1 MKEVEKMNT
10 DKTMEILKEMI
21 RDNFY
26 SLRVFEKEENI
37 PMMQFIVYENLSPL
51 IELLGK
57 CIGTHLTIDWTDK
70 GYRLM
75 TVEQFMAQ

>member
-1 MKEVEKMNT
+1 MKT
-10 DKTMEILKEMI
+10 DRTMEILKEMI

-26 SLRVFEKEENI
+26 SLRAFEKEDDI
-37 PMMQFIVYENLSPL
+37 RMMQFIVYENLSPL

-57 CIGTHLTIDWTDK
+57 CIGTRLIIDWTDK

-75 TVEQFMAQ
+75 TFDQLLAS

>member
-1 MKEVEKMNT
+1 MNT
-10 DKTMEILKEMI
+10 DRTMEMLKEMI
-21 RDNFY
+21 RDNFH
-26 SLRVFEKEENI
+26 SLRAFEKEDNTR
-37 PMMQFIVYENLSPL
+37 MMQFIVYENLSPL

-75 TVEQFMAQ
+75 TFEQFMGR

>member
-1 MKEVEKMNT
+1 MNT
-10 DKTMEILKEMI
+10 DRTMEMLKEMI

-26 SLRVFEKEENI
+26 SLRAFEKEDNAR
-37 PMMQFIVYENLSPL
+37 MMQFIVYENLSPL

-57 CIGTHLTIDWTDK
+57 CIGTHLTIDWTDT

-75 TVEQFMAQ
+75 TFDQFMAR

>member
-1 MKEVEKMNT
+1 MNT
-10 DKTMEILKEMI
+10 DRTMEMLKEMI

-26 SLRVFEKEENI
+26 SLRAFEKKDNI
-37 PMMQFIVYENLSPL
+37 RMMQFIVYENLSPL

-57 CIGTHLTIDWTDK
+57 CIGTHLIIDWTDK

-75 TVEQFMAQ
+75 TVDQFMAR

>member
-1 MKEVEKMNT
+1 MNN
-10 DKTMEILKEMI
+10 DRTMEILKEMI

-26 SLRVFEKEENI
+26 SLRAFEKEDDTR
-37 PMMQFIVYENLSPL
+37 MMQYIVYENLSPL

-57 CIGTHLTIDWTDK
+57 CIGTHLIIDWTDK

-75 TVEQFMAQ
+75 TYDQLMAR

>member
-1 MKEVEKMNT
+1 MNT
-10 DKTMEILKEMI
+10 DRTMEMLKEMI

-37 PMMQFIVYENLSPL
+37 RMMQFIVYENLSPL
-51 IELLGK
+51 IELLSK

-70 GYRLM
+70 AYRLM
-75 TVEQFMAQ
+75 TFDQFMAR